1 MNEPFNDKIDFNKN
15 LKKNKPEPKTIELK
29 NGDVVVVFDDKIK
42 FPGYPTH
49 FLTRLK
55 IESKGKI
62 LEDNIE
68 FFKNYDLKKIK
79 DIKIELESDSKE
91 NKVIKKLY
99 IIE

>member
-1 MNEPFNDKIDFNKN
+1 
-15 LKKNKPEPKTIELK
+15 
-29 NGDVVVVFDDKIK
+29 VVVVFDGDKIK

-49 FLTRLK
+49 FLNRLK

-62 LEDNIE
+62 LEDNID

-79 DIKIELESDSKE
+79 DIRIELESDSKE
-91 NKVIKKLY
+91 SKVIRKLY